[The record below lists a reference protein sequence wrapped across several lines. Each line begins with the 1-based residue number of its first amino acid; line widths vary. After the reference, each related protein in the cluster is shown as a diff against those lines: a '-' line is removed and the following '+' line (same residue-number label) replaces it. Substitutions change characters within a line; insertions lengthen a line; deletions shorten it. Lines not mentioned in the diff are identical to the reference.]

1 MTYFDSDCSHCLFVA
16 VCGTFC
22 KWYCENKYF
31 LEINKHN
38 PSHKEKKQMIISD
51 ETFDTE

>member
-31 LEINKHN
+31 LEINKA
-38 PSHKEKKQMIISD
+38 
-51 ETFDTE
+51 